1 MPSMAKL
8 LRKQQAT
15 TTQPYPPSG
24 GPAAVG
30 ASVVASPFSS
40 WASGSTVMVAV
51 GEKVVSC
58 LSAKVKE
65 ELVAEEIDSWWFSI
79 FVSC

>member
-1 MPSMAKL
+1 MPQENMMPSMAKL

-24 GPAAVG
+24 GPAAAGV
-30 ASVVASPFSS
+30 SVVVASPFSS

-51 GEKVVSC
+51 GEKAVSC
-58 LSAKVKE
+58 LSETVKE
-65 ELVAEEIDSWWFSI
+65 ELVAEEIDS
-79 FVSC
+79 